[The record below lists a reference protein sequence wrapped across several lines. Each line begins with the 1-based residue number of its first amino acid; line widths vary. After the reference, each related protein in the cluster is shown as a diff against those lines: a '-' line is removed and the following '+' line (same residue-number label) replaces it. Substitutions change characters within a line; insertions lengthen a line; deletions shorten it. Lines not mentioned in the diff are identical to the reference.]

1 MTYELADDEIAF
13 IIRPTNLSNN
23 ISEWDGSIGTGVA
36 VGDNFS
42 HPQEILKDL
51 LYVATLCSAFLDLM
65 EIDEDI
71 FDRVA
76 DHRYKLMMVELNK
89 RSKEDSSL
97 QETKGEVINFNAYT
111 KTKGEA

>member
-1 MTYELADDEIAF
+1 
-13 IIRPTNLSNN
+13 
-23 ISEWDGSIGTGVA
+23 
-36 VGDNFS
+36 
-42 HPQEILKDL
+42 
-51 LYVATLCSAFLDLM
+51 M

-76 DHRYKLMMVELNK
+76 DHRYKLMMIELNK